1 MKTYTKIID
10 GKQVIKERK
19 NIVVHIT
26 KEVNGEQKTFQVIN
40 PSEELILADGWVEYV
55 APEVTPTPLT
65 KSKFEIIQELV
76 VSQWNERTDISNA
89 EALDYAVIVY
99 DFEHYIGQELAQGK
113 IVSSEGKLWRVRQ
126 THTCQADWAPS
137 LDSASIWEVIEVEH
151 EGTESDPIP
160 YAPPMEIFGGKY
172 YTEADQLYLCTRDS
186 GTVLSHPLSAL
197 VGLYVELA

>member
-1 MKTYTKIID
+1 MKTYTKNGQI
-10 GKQVIKERK
+10 KQANR
-19 NIVVHIT
+19 IVVRIT

-40 PSEELILADGWVEYV
+40 PTEEMILADGWVEYV
-55 APEVTPTPLT
+55 APEVTPTPRT
-65 KSKFEIIQELV
+65 KSKFEIVQELV
-76 VSQWNERTDISNA
+76 TKQWNERTDISNA

-99 DFEHYIGQELAQGK
+99 DFKHYIGQELAQGK
-113 IVSSEGKLWRVRQ
+113 IVSHDDKLWRVRQ
-126 THTCQADWAPS
+126 THTCQADWTPS

-160 YAPPMEIFGGKY
+160 YVPPMEIFKGKY

>member
-1 MKTYTKIID
+1 MKTYTKNGQI
-10 GKQVIKERK
+10 KQANR
-19 NIVVHIT
+19 IVVRIT

-40 PSEELILADGWVEYV
+40 PTEEMILADGWVEYV
-55 APEVTPTPLT
+55 APEVTPTPRA
-65 KSKFEIIQELV
+65 KSKFEIVQELV
-76 VSQWNERTDISNA
+76 TKQWNERTDISNA
-89 EALDYAVIVY
+89 EALDYAVIVF

-137 LDSASIWEVIEVEH
+137 LDSASLWEVIEVEH
-151 EGTESDPIP
+151 EGTEADPIP
-160 YAPPMEIFGGKY
+160 YVPPMEIFKGKY

-197 VGLYVELA
+197 VGLYVEKK